1 MATHWKLRMLKEN
14 PNIKKWKDFG
24 FSFGEPEK
32 EVMALN
38 PILPTV

>member
-1 MATHWKLRMLKEN
+1 ML
-14 PNIKKWKDFG
+14 KDFG